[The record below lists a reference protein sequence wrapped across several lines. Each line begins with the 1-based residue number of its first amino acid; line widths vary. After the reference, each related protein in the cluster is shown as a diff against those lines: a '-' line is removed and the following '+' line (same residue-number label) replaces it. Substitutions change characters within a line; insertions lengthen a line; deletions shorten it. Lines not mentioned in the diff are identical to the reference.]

1 MEKFLGLPPDAAAH
15 GAEIDFLVGLVH
27 WLMFVL
33 FTGWAIYFIFTLIR
47 FRSSKNTYANY
58 HGVRSRYSTYI
69 EAAVIVVEA
78 VLLVAFSIPIWAKR
92 VDAFPAEQNSTV
104 VRIVAEQ
111 FAWNIH
117 YPGPDGVFG
126 RTSLSLVGTDNPL
139 GLDRS
144 DPAAKDD
151 IATINQLNVPVGKPV
166 VIHLSSKDVIHSL
179 NLPAFRVKQDAVP
192 GLNIPVWFVPTKTT
206 DAIREEMTGS
216 FDVAGAVSTQTTIR
230 LPAVETVRLE
240 KGGARDDMILTS
252 DVEDKEGSTVMSAG
266 DDLSA
271 DNVDLMLESGVTEVR
286 ARQKTVFD
294 RYLSMADYTDGEGNA
309 IISMHE
315 SFGPDAVTG
324 LLNAGITEVKAR
336 LRSNLDPWMVMETV
350 TAPDGAVLMT
360 KGDYLGEE
368 HLTAAAAM
376 GMTTILVAPFT
387 PTEIA
392 CAQLCGLGHYR
403 MRGYMDVQTADEYR
417 TWVDEQ
423 EAALRDLYG
432 VPADADPTQVS
443 ASDHEEHAQ

>member
-1 MEKFLGLPPDAAAH
+1 
-15 GAEIDFLVGLVH
+15 
-27 WLMFVL
+27 
-33 FTGWAIYFIFTLIR
+33 
-47 FRSSKNTYANY
+47 
-58 HGVRSRYSTYI
+58 
-69 EAAVIVVEA
+69 
-78 VLLVAFSIPIWAKR
+78 
-92 VDAFPAEQNSTV
+92 

-192 GLNIPVWFVPTKTT
+192 GLNIPVWFVPMKTT

-432 VPADADPTQVS
+432 VPADAD
-443 ASDHEEHAQ
+443 